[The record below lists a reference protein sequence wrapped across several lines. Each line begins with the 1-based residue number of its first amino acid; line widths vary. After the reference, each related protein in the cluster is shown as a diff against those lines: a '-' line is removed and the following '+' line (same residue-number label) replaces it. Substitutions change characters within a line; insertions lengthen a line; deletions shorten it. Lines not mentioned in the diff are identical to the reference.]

1 VTGVARRAGWGV
13 LAWVLVTA
21 ALRVSLAAP
30 ERCPEVTV
38 AQLEAAAA
46 EAVAWFERNQEPD
59 GTWLYGYDR
68 TADLVDASYNIV
80 RHAGVALSLA
90 QAARDGYAG
99 AAAVR
104 DRGLEYALGSLV
116 DAGAG
121 RAFALAGSAVDA
133 GASALLVAALIE
145 RRLDTGDT
153 AHDVDLAALG
163 RFLAGQVEP
172 DGRVLARFD
181 SRTGAPV
188 PEETSPFFT
197 GEIFWALARLHAVFP
212 DEGWDQPV
220 GRIARYVAL
229 ERDDR
234 EPRFPPVSDHW
245 SAYAYAEVAAWP
257 GGSALTADDVAYA
270 HRQAG
275 IFSVQVRNES
285 QKANELLELTHGGDV
300 LGAGVGTWGE
310 GLGALWR
317 AAGHEAALAPI
328 RNRVGERARC
338 VAGLLVERQV
348 SAGQAA
354 GDARPEVTRG
364 AWFADGRTQMD
375 DQQHALS
382 ALLGA
387 VPIVGPGPP
396 GEEAPA

>member
-1 VTGVARRAGWGV
+1 MVRRVWVGV
-13 LAWVLVTA
+13 LVWVAVA
-21 ALRVSLAAP
+21 AGLRVTLGAP
-30 ERCPEVTV
+30 ERCPEPDARAVDR
-38 AQLEAAAA
+38 AA
-46 EAVAWFERNQEPD
+46 EQAVGWFAANLQRD
-59 GTWLYGYDR
+59 GRWTYGYDR
-68 TADLVDASYNIV
+68 GTDTVDPAYNIV

-90 QAARDGYAG
+90 QAARAG
-99 AAAVR
+99 FSAAAEVR
-104 DRGLEYALGSLV
+104 DRGLAYALDHLV
-116 DAGAG
+116 DTGGGG
-121 RAFALAGSAVDA
+121 RAFALAGTTVDT
-133 GASALLVAALIE
+133 GASALLAAALVE
-145 RRLDTGDT
+145 RRLDTGDR
-153 AHDVDLAALG
+153 AHDADLAALG

-181 SRTGAPV
+181 LAVGHPV

-197 GEIFWALARLHAVFP
+197 GETFWALARLHTVFP
-212 DEGWDQPV
+212 DGGWDEPAQ
-220 GRIARYVAL
+220 RIARYVAL

-245 SAYAYAEVAAWP
+245 SAYAYGELAQWP

-270 HRQAG
+270 KRQAG

-285 QKANELLELTHGGDV
+285 QKGNDLLELTHGGDV

-310 GLGALWR
+310 GLAALWR
-317 AAGHEAALAPI
+317 AAGADRDLAGLRSGVAA
-328 RNRVGERARC
+328 RARC

-348 SAGQAA
+348 TPAEAGA
-354 GDARPEVTRG
+354 DPRPALTRG

-387 VPIVGPGPP
+387 RPIIA
-396 GEEAPA
+396 APSTRETP